1 MKHEDRLRHFHIH
14 DALGRKNHMRLGTG
28 ELDLAWYI
36 ALAQRSRCRAVLE
49 VKTAQALRESVEW
62 LMEHQLIC
70 HN

>member
-1 MKHEDRLRHFHIH
+1 
-14 DALGRKNHMRLGTG
+14 MRLGTG

-36 ALAQRSRCRAVLE
+36 ALAQRNRCRAVLE